1 MPSPSF
7 DEIRNLYRRR
17 IGDPEVVAFLSQY
30 PQHTVTKPSDGQQY
44 VLFKE
49 HGFDL
54 LFRPLTGLLG
64 GRSVNLRVLTT
75 VFLFR
80 EGDEGHRAFPQPP
93 FGVRFGDGRD
103 ALAGKLGESFQ
114 SSLTEGQPELWW
126 EKWRVDGLTLHVRY
140 ELPSPMAKTFSL
152 SVPELTL

>member
-1 MPSPSF
+1 MPSPGF
-7 DEIRNLYRRR
+7 DKIKTLYRRR
-17 IGDPEVVAFLSQY
+17 IDDPEVAAFLSQY
-30 PQHTVTKPSDGQQY
+30 PQHVVRKPSDGQQY
-44 VLFKE
+44 VLFKG

-54 LFRPLTGLLG
+54 LFQPLPGRQG
-64 GRSVNLRVLTT
+64 GRTAHLRVLTT

-80 EGDEGHRAFPQPP
+80 EGDEGHRPFPQPP

-103 ALAGKLGESFQ
+103 TLTGKLGESFQ
-114 SSLTEGQPELWW
+114 SSLTKGQPELWW

-140 ELPSPMAKTFSL
+140 DLPSLTAKTFSL